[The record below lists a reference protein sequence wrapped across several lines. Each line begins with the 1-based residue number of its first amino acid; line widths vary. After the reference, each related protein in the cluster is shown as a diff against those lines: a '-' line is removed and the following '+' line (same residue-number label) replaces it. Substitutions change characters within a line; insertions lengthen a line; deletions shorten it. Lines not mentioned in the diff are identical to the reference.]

1 MRSIAEMSQSFDCP
15 LSAWADAGSVS
26 WLVFLSLSVGV
37 GQAPEARVVYI
48 WLGSEVQRLSRSA
61 FPQVASSSKQTDFDF
76 DKN

>member
-1 MRSIAEMSQSFDCP
+1 MRSIGEMSQSFDCP

-37 GQAPEARVVYI
+37 GQARVVYI

-61 FPQVASSSKQTDFDF
+61 LPQVAEVA
-76 DKN
+76 